1 MATTTADNIQ
11 IIGGI
16 DTHQDLH
23 TAAVV
28 SHDGTVLG
36 TASFSTTR
44 AGYRAMLRWFRS
56 HGELL
61 RVGVESTGT
70 YGAGITRHLA
80 LSGIPVLEVTG
91 PDPASRRAKCKDD
104 ALDAISAAEAAR
116 TRRRVQVAKDRS
128 GTVEALRVLRTTRKT
143 AIKCR
148 RAALQ
153 QLHNTI
159 VAAPEEVR
167 DQVRNLTRMQ
177 RLRTCAAWRPDTV
190 GYRWGHTQ
198 SEIGYHGG
206 RVKVQRPRVRD
217 HAGKEVGLESWQVL
231 RDGNLLLEWAL
242 NLMVLNVSTR
252 KYHRAVRLPEGDLAK
267 ARGDGT
273 SKSAVSRRFV
283 ALSRKKM
290 KAWLASDLS
299 ELDLL
304 VIQIDGLH
312 VGDHVLVAA
321 IGVDGNGDK
330 HVLAVVEGATE
341 NTVVVQALLDNLLA
355 RGLDPTLP
363 RLFIVDGAKAL
374 SKAIRNTFGVAA
386 AIQRCQVHK
395 GRNIIE
401 RLPLHLHASVKK
413 ALRQAWDQ
421 DDADKAE
428 RLLRNLAR
436 RLEHEEPGV
445 SGSILEGLEEILTV
459 IRLGLPHELRRSLA
473 CTNIIENA
481 LGTVRQVTRNVKRW
495 RNAEMALR
503 WTAAGLLEAQKT
515 FRGLKA
521 YRQLPI
527 LRNAL
532 QEHLRKAHAD
542 SAIETIMK
550 AA

>member
-1 MATTTADNIQ
+1 MGNNIRSSSRPKALAPSIPMPPLADAM
-11 IIGGI
+11 
-16 DTHQDLH
+16 D
-23 TAAVV
+23 AVHLSV
-28 SHDGTVLG
+28 DRFCLL
-36 TASFSTTR
+36 
-44 AGYRAMLRWFRS
+44 AG
-56 HGELL
+56 
-61 RVGVESTGT
+61 
-70 YGAGITRHLA
+70 
-80 LSGIPVLEVTG
+80 
-91 PDPASRRAKCKDD
+91 
-104 ALDAISAAEAAR
+104 
-116 TRRRVQVAKDRS
+116 
-128 GTVEALRVLRTTRKT
+128 VEALAEMMEEDATTVCGARH
-143 AIKCR
+143 R
-148 RAALQ
+148 R
-153 QLHNTI
+153 HGD
-159 VAAPEEVR
+159 R
-167 DQVRNLTRMQ
+167 R
-177 RLRTCAAWRPDTV
+177 
-190 GYRWGHTQ
+190 GYRWGRTH

-206 RVKVQRPRVRD
+206 KV
-217 HAGKEVGLESWQVL
+217 
-231 RDGNLLLEWAL
+231 
-242 NLMVLNVSTR
+242 MVLNVSTR

-267 ARGDGT
+267 ARRDGT

-312 VGDHVLVAA
+312 VGDHVLMAA

-341 NTVVVQALLDNLLA
+341 NTVVVQALIDNLLA

-401 RLPLHLHASVKK
+401 RLPQHLHASVKK

-421 DDADKAE
+421 DDANKAE
-428 RLLRNLAR
+428 RLLRNLVR

-473 CTNIIENA
+473 CTNIVENA

-515 FRGLKA
+515 FRRLKA